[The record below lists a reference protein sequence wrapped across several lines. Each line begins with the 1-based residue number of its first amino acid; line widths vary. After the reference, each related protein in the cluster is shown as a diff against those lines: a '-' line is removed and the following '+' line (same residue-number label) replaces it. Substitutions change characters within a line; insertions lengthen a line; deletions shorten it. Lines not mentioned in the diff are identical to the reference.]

1 MTQIWRYT
9 LKIRLI
15 RFEAWYKTAATP
27 RNHISILQQART
39 TQQQP
44 SLCPQ
49 FCCLLELT
57 FLVIS
62 WRLLDCIFWLINN
75 NYAWGL
81 QWRRTGCKAPAPRR
95 WGWRRWWRCDCDGNG
110 AADIFTATTST
121 LHTAKPYSQHLTS
134 ILLGIISNLSSI
146 FLSDFCIKT
155 VKNSKFMQNVLC
167 LCNFIIS

>member
-1 MTQIWRYT
+1 MIQNSSDSV
-9 LKIRLI
+9 
-15 RFEAWYKTAATP
+15 TP
-27 RNHISILQQART
+27 CNHISILQQAHNCSQYT
-39 TQQQP
+39 TTTLP
-44 SLCPQ
+44 LSSV
-49 FCCLLELT
+49 LLFVGINLFGNFLKIVRLHLLT
-57 FLVIS
+57 
-62 WRLLDCIFWLINN
+62 INN

-81 QWRRTGCKAPAPRR
+81 QWRRTGCKASASRR
-95 WGWRRWWRCDCDGNG
+95 WGWRRWRRWWRCDFDGNG

-121 LHTAKPYSQHLTS
+121 LNTAKPYSQHLTS

>member
-1 MTQIWRYT
+1 MIQNSSDS
-9 LKIRLI
+9 
-15 RFEAWYKTAATP
+15 ATP

-44 SLCPQ
+44 SLCLK